1 MISTKLQTC
10 IQSLEQQR
18 GRTTE
23 QELLRQQQEIAT
35 SELGIDN
42 NKNLQV

>member
-1 MISTKLQTC
+1 MISKKLQTR
-10 IQSLEQQR
+10 IQSLKQQR
-18 GRTTE
+18 DRATE